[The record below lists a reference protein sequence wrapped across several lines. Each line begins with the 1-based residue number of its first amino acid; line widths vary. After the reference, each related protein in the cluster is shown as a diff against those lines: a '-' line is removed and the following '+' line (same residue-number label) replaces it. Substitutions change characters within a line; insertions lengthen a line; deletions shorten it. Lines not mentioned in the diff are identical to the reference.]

1 MGTGLLQPG
10 HLLVILVIVL
20 IVLGPGKL
28 PEVGSALGKG
38 LREFKRTAGDADAD
52 LPPVSVA
59 ALSRAAVPVEA
70 PPRDSNA
77 PTEAVRPPS

>member
-38 LREFKRTAGDADAD
+38 LREFKRTAGDADAE
-52 LPPVSVA
+52 LPPASVA
-59 ALSRAAVPVEA
+59 ALAHPASPVEA
-70 PPRDSNA
+70 PALDSDV
-77 PTEAVRPPS
+77 PTEVARPRS

>member
-38 LREFKRTAGDADAD
+38 LREFKRTTNDVDGEQE
-52 LPPVSVA
+52 
-59 ALSRAAVPVEA
+59 R
-70 PPRDSNA
+70 
-77 PTEAVRPPS
+77 